1 MAEVEDIED
10 DLLLVASQHLRD
22 QKRHIEHKCM
32 RYLAAKQKT

>member
-10 DLLLVASQHLRD
+10 DLLLVASQHLGD